1 MSPSECLSNCMIF
14 GTTGCE
20 WISPEWFQKGSPNRA
35 NPDVS
40 SVCRAHTGPVKT
52 GSKRHELALCFIFNG
67 AQGFDQILEDCSHI
81 KFGFTIVTTLKPM
94 NTWHVESADAC
105 AEECKSTPK
114 CLLWSYE
121 GKRCELT

>member
-20 WISPEWFQKGSPNRA
+20 WISPEWFLKGSNTA
-35 NPDVS
+35 DLNVS
-40 SVCRAHTGPVKT
+40 SLCRAHTLDVKT
-52 GSKRHELALCFIFNG
+52 GSERHLAFCFIFNG
-67 AQGFDQILEDCSHI
+67 AHGFDKILEDYSHI
-81 KFGFTIVTTLKPM
+81 KFGFTVVTTLKPM

-105 AEECKSTPK
+105 AEECKSTTK

-121 GKRCELT
+121 GKR